1 MTDETVTYEA
11 EKNGLKIDVTVPVG
25 TDPSTIAPNL
35 DSLIDMKTGAPPTV
49 REFVGGSNKADRLD
63 NLKISLKNYYGKD
76 IEAQQDNDGRLFFT
90 NPDSGKLTAY
100 NEDNPTVLGIPI
112 PTAGDLAS
120 VAPEIARGV
129 GGVIGG
135 AVALPSAS
143 VSGPIGPAV
152 GVGLGAS
159 AGNEIYNVIAEQF
172 RGRKDSRSTPQRIL
186 EAGIVAGEDAAGQV
200 VGDKIGPLIKAGF
213 GKLKNTTAGQSA
225 ARMLEDFTKAG
236 VRPTAG
242 AVSGKKWM
250 QALES
255 MLSQSPAG
263 EGQIKQALGETFDG
277 LKTKIKEVANQYN
290 PPKMSAGGS
299 GYDKEAT
306 GQTLLQG
313 VKQSINTFKQRGN
326 ELFKVLDQYVK
337 PDAPITINNT
347 QAVLN
352 NINNR
357 ITSTATDPEQAKRLV
372 SILEDPM
379 VARFRKGLTETVEE
393 VGENGAVI
401 KTQRPIAE
409 TNYQQIKELRSIIG
423 PKAFARPPPENA
435 KELRELYFALSDDMG
450 EAATRYGGEKGTAAF
465 NRANRYWSNF
475 AERNKKY
482 LDPLLNAESRPA
494 QIINK
499 ALAGA
504 KDGHINIRNIKTGI
518 PDDIWDTFAG
528 YKIREMGL
536 AKSGGQNVDGDAFSV
551 NTFLTNW
558 NNINRRAKDALFGTR
573 ADPRRRALDRL
584 ARVSASLK
592 DSQSVINTSNTALHN
607 RLFSII
613 TFGGPS
619 ALTAL
624 GTESIPAG
632 IATGAGAVS
641 ATLASTKALSTL
653 MTSPKFINWLA
664 KAGEV
669 IEKNPTRLL
678 AHINRLPAVAVG
690 QDVSED
696 IKVALSSYVDALSSS
711 GLSMPQMGTQ
721 PTQQNIP
728 PNQQAQPPVAATQ

>member
-1 MTDETVTYEA
+1 MADQTVTYEA

-25 TDPSTIAPNL
+25 TDPATIAPNL

-49 REFVGGSNKADRLD
+49 REFVGGSNEADRLA

-100 NEDNPTVLGIPI
+100 NEDNPTILNIPI

-135 AVALPSAS
+135 AIALPSAS
-143 VSGPIGPAV
+143 VSGPFGPVA

-200 VGDKIGPLIKAGF
+200 VGNKIGPLIKAGF

-225 ARMLEDFTKAG
+225 AQMLEDFTKAG
-236 VRPTAG
+236 VKPTAG
-242 AVSGKKWM
+242 AVSGKKWV

-255 MLSQSPAG
+255 LLSRNIGS
-263 EGQIKQALGETFDG
+263 EGKVRGALTETFDG
-277 LKTKIKEVANQYN
+277 LQKKIEEVAGQYN
-290 PPKMSAGGS
+290 PPKISAGGS

-306 GQTLLQG
+306 GQKLLQG
-313 VKQSINTFKQRGN
+313 VKQSIDTFKQRGN
-326 ELFKVLDQYVK
+326 QLFEVLDQYVK
-337 PDAPITINNT
+337 PDAPISINNT
-347 QAVLN
+347 QTILN
-352 NINNR
+352 DINNR

-372 SILEDPM
+372 AILEDPM
-379 VARFRKGLTETVEE
+379 VAQFRKGLTETVEE
-393 VGENGAVI
+393 ISENGAVI

-423 PKAFARPPPENA
+423 PKAFANPPPENA
-435 KELRELYFALSDDMG
+435 KELRDLYFALSDDMG

-475 AERNKKY
+475 AERNKTY
-482 LDPLLNAESRPA
+482 LDPLLNAESQPA

-499 ALAGA
+499 ALAGT
-504 KDGHINIRNIKTGI
+504 KDGHINIRKIKVGV
-518 PDDIWDTFAG
+518 PKDVWDTFTG

-558 NNINRRAKDALFGTR
+558 NNINRRAKDALFGTK

-584 ARVSASLK
+584 ARLSGSLK
-592 DSQSVINTSNTALHN
+592 DSQNMLNTSNTSFYN
-607 RLFSII
+607 NLFGYL
-613 TFGGPS
+613 TGAGGLLGGAVTQDAGT
-619 ALTAL
+619 ALTAAA
-624 GTESIPAG
+624 AG
-632 IATGAGAVS
+632 GGG
-641 ATLASTKALSTL
+641 TLAVNKALGTL

-711 GLSMPQMGTQ
+711 GLNMPQMDTE
-721 PTQQNIP
+721 PTPQNIP
-728 PNQQAQPPVAATQ
+728 LNQQAQPPVAATQ

>member
-1 MTDETVTYEA
+1 MADQTVTYEA

-25 TDPSTIAPNL
+25 TDPATIAPNL

-49 REFVGGSNKADRLD
+49 REFVGGSNKADRLA

-90 NPDSGKLTAY
+90 NPDTGTLTAY

-129 GGVIGG
+129 GGVFGG
-135 AVALPSAS
+135 IAAAPSAAI
-143 VSGPIGPAV
+143 SGPFGPVA

-159 AGNEIYNVIAEQF
+159 AGKEIYDVVAEQF

-200 VGDKIGPLIKAGF
+200 VGNKIGPLIKAGF

-225 ARMLEDFTKAG
+225 AQMLEDFTKAG
-236 VRPTAG
+236 VKPTAG
-242 AVSGKKWM
+242 AVSGKKWV

-255 MLSQSPAG
+255 LLSKTIGS
-263 EGQIKQALGETFDG
+263 EGKVRGALTETFDG
-277 LKTKIKEVANQYN
+277 LQKKIEEVAGQYN

-306 GQTLLQG
+306 GQKLLQG
-313 VKQSINTFKQRGN
+313 VKQSIDTFKQRGN
-326 ELFKVLDQYVK
+326 QLFEVLDQYVK
-337 PDAPITINNT
+337 PDAPISINNT
-347 QAVLN
+347 QTILN
-352 NINNR
+352 DINNR

-372 SILEDPM
+372 AILEDPM
-379 VARFRKGLTETVEE
+379 VAQFRKGLTETVEE
-393 VGENGAVI
+393 ISENGAVI

-423 PKAFARPPPENA
+423 PKAFANPPPENA
-435 KELRELYFALSDDMG
+435 KELRDLYFALSDDMG

-475 AERNKKY
+475 AERNKTY
-482 LDPLLNAESRPA
+482 LDPLLNAESQPA

-499 ALAGA
+499 ALAGT
-504 KDGHINIRNIKTGI
+504 KDGHINIRKIKVGV
-518 PDDIWDTFAG
+518 PKDVWDTFTG

-558 NNINRRAKDALFGTR
+558 NNINRRAKDALFGTT

-584 ARVSASLK
+584 ARLSGSLK
-592 DSQSVINTSNTALHN
+592 DSQNMLNTSNTSFYN
-607 RLFSII
+607 NLF
-613 TFGGPS
+613 GY
-619 ALTAL
+619 L
-624 GTESIPAG
+624 
-632 IATGAGAVS
+632 TGAGGLVGGAVTQD
-641 ATLASTKALSTL
+641 AGTALTTAGATAGGTLAVNKALGTL

-711 GLSMPQMGTQ
+711 GLNMPQMDTQ